1 MKPLVKLLR
10 LGLRAYEPTWKFQ
23 KQLVEKVKSER
34 KDNFLIFVEHSP
46 VYTTGIRSNVYD
58 VNEELRLKNLG
69 AEFYRSN
76 RGGLITFHGPGQ
88 LVAYP
93 ILDLR
98 QFVPNTSNQSGKRLT
113 LMGMKW
119 YVDILEE
126 IVIQTLGKNFG
137 LNGYRS
143 PDTGVWVQDSEGK
156 EKKICAMGVHNSDLV
171 TCHGLALN
179 CNIDLNWYNHIVPC
193 GIVGKGVTSLSQE
206 LEKEVKIEDV
216 DPMLVEQFE
225 ENLGCH
231 IKPVDILNHSEYSVD
246 MV

>member
-1 MKPLVKLLR
+1 
-10 LGLRAYEPTWKFQ
+10 
-23 KQLVEKVKSER
+23 
-34 KDNFLIFVEHSP
+34 
-46 VYTTGIRSNVYD
+46 
-58 VNEELRLKNLG
+58 
-69 AEFYRSN
+69 
-76 RGGLITFHGPGQ
+76 
-88 LVAYP
+88 
-93 ILDLR
+93 
-98 QFVPNTSNQSGKRLT
+98 
-113 LMGMKW
+113 MKW
-119 YVDILEE
+119 YVDTLEE

-143 PDTGVWVQDSEGK
+143 PDTGVWVQDSENK

-179 CNIDLNWYNHIVPC
+179 CNTDLNWYNHIVPC

-231 IKPVDILNHSEYSVD
+231 IKPVDILNASEYS

>member
-1 MKPLVKLLR
+1 M
-10 LGLRAYEPTWKFQ
+10 G
-23 KQLVEKVKSER
+23 
-34 KDNFLIFVEHSP
+34 
-46 VYTTGIRSNVYD
+46 YTTGIRSNVYD
-58 VNEELRLKNLG
+58 VNEELRLQNLG

-98 QFVPNTSNQSGKRLT
+98 QFVPNTSNQSGMKLT

-119 YVDILEE
+119 YVDTLEE

-137 LNGYRS
+137 LIGYRS

-179 CNIDLNWYNHIVPC
+179 CDIDLSWFDHIVPC
-193 GIVGKGVTSLSQE
+193 GIEGKGVTSLTNQLQKTITVQE
-206 LEKEVKIEDV
+206 TQSKLVKEFENCFSCIV
-216 DPMLVEQFE
+216 DEV
-225 ENLGCH
+225 
-231 IKPVDILNHSEYSVD
+231 
-246 MV
+246 